1 MYAYNNDDDDDYYQ
15 HDVIIFL
22 SFECICVCVCLCGW
36 MQKAPKK
43 KKKINKTNKQTY
55 LDKVIHPTIHLVQF

>member
-22 SFECICVCVCLCGW
+22 SFECMCVCVSVWLDAKG
-36 MQKAPKK
+36 AKK
-43 KKKINKTNKQTY
+43 K
-55 LDKVIHPTIHLVQF
+55 